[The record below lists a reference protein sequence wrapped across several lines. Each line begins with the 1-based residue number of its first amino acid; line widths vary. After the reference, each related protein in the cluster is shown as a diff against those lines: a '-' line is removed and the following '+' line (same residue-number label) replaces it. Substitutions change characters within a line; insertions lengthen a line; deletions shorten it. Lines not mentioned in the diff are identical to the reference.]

1 MKFHRNTIWLIPLCI
16 IITFPLWSIPV
27 SDFLT
32 PRGGFD
38 PAPIQQAPDTHN
50 FNMDTVRILQ
60 NQKGKN
66 TAIIRAAKAQTGQ
79 DPDTIIMELV
89 NADLFRC
96 RGKCHEDNCQY
107 RPIQYDQKNSDL
119 N

>member
-1 MKFHRNTIWLIPLCI
+1 MKFHRNTIWLIPLSI
-16 IITFPLWSIPV
+16 IVTFPLWSVPV
-27 SDFLT
+27 SEFLT

-38 PAPIQQAPDTHN
+38 PTPRQERPDTRN

-66 TAIIRAAKAQTGQ
+66 TAIIRAEKAQTGE

-89 NADLFRC
+89 NADLFDAD
-96 RGKCHEDNCQY
+96 GNITKIIANTGQY
-107 RPIQYDQKNSDL
+107 SI
-119 N
+119 